1 MPAMPVV
8 ASSTLTGAVRH
19 AVTHSESASP
29 CARHLAPGITRQKL
43 VAVSRCLPTDSLQ
56 PRHALFP
63 STADL
68 NVEGKV
74 LQTPGRYPT
83 PPPKTPNL
91 CNPWTSARLQSNG
104 QSPQVRRCCP
114 TAPQLAPF
122 SETIGPSNSDFSD
135 VGGPTK
141 TRSFGLK
148 KPKTSTLQQPSLLTV
163 AISSNGFHSSE
174 VSLVMYHEERL
185 HEVRARKNIAQN

>member
-1 MPAMPVV
+1 MACQSLGGSASPKPAPKCEDLRRYAKQGAPMPAMPVV

-148 KPKTSTLQQPSLLTV
+148 KPKTSTLFLKWLSL
-163 AISSNGFHSSE
+163 
-174 VSLVMYHEERL
+174 
-185 HEVRARKNIAQN
+185 Q